1 MIELYLSDTC
11 PYCTRVRQFME
22 VNDVQYVTKPV
33 LRGMFT
39 DGGFGEELRKRGGKV
54 QVPYLVD
61 PERDVA
67 MYESDDIIAYIQ
79 EHYVH
84 NR

>member
-11 PYCTRVRQFME
+11 PYCTRVHQFME
-22 VNDVQYVTKPV
+22 VNDVPYVTKPV

-39 DGGFGEELRKRGGKV
+39 DSGFGEELRKRGGKV

-61 PERDVA
+61 PERDVE
-67 MYESDDIIAYIQ
+67 MYESEDIIAYIQ
-79 EHYVH
+79 EHYVG

>member
-1 MIELYLSDTC
+1 
-11 PYCTRVRQFME
+11 ME
-22 VNDVQYVTKPV
+22 VNDVPYVTKPV

-39 DGGFGEELRKRGGKV
+39 DSGFGEELQERGGKV

-61 PERDVA
+61 PERDIE
-67 MYESDDIIAYIQ
+67 MYESEDIIAYIQ
-79 EHYVH
+79 EHYVG

>member
-1 MIELYLSDTC
+1 
-11 PYCTRVRQFME
+11 
-22 VNDVQYVTKPV
+22 DVPYVTKPV

-39 DGGFGEELRKRGGKV
+39 DSGFGEELRERGGKT

-61 PERDVA
+61 SERDVE
-67 MYESDDIIAYIQ
+67 MYESEDIIAYIQ
-79 EHYVH
+79 EHYVG

>member
-1 MIELYLSDTC
+1 
-11 PYCTRVRQFME
+11 ME
-22 VNDVQYVTKPV
+22 VNDVPYVTKPV

-39 DGGFGEELRKRGGKV
+39 DSGSGEELRERGGKV

-61 PERDVA
+61 PERDVE
-67 MYESDDIIAYIQ
+67 MYESEDIIAYIQ
-79 EHYVH
+79 EHYVG